1 MLNDL
6 LEADGQEPGFAPRGD
21 IQAARVAGRDGLQV
35 EYVYQDADGV
45 LFHVIGV
52 VVSDQASE
60 ATYLIT
66 FDAPETTFASD
77 KATFERMLASFR
89 IDS

>member
-1 MLNDL
+1 MW
-6 LEADGQEPGFAPRGD
+6 P
-21 IQAARVAGRDGLQV
+21 AATALRV
-35 EYVYQDADGV
+35 EYVYQDAEGV

-52 VVSDQASE
+52 AVSDKAVD

-89 IDS
+89 IDA

>member
-1 MLNDL
+1 M
-6 LEADGQEPGFAPRGD
+6 
-21 IQAARVAGRDGLQV
+21 AGRDGVQV
-35 EYVYQDADGV
+35 EYVYRDAEGV

-52 VVSDQASE
+52 AVSDQAAD

-66 FDAPETTFASD
+66 FDAPEPSIAGA

-89 IDS
+89 IDP